1 MIKSSTNE
9 FKNLL
14 LDVHSCIDM
23 FVLKRVNSSLI
34 RILKNFPNQLL
45 LSIIKKI
52 NSINIL

>member
-14 LDVHSCIDM
+14 LMCTHALTCL
-23 FVLKRVNSSLI
+23 FLKRVNSSLI